1 MKTKSKSKTQPKAEI
16 CSYFYNT
23 PNGSFVLHEQL
34 YEFCDKY
41 FDFFSLP
48 EHINAANNVISYFQ
62 RSVRIPIAYV
72 IIIYQLM
79 IRPNFELN

>member
-1 MKTKSKSKTQPKAEI
+1 MKTKSKSQPRTEN
-16 CSYFYNT
+16 CSYLYNT
-23 PNGSFVLHEQL
+23 PNGSFILHEQL
-34 YEFCDKY
+34 YEFCEKY

-72 IIIYQLM
+72 IIIYQVM
-79 IRPNFELN
+79 ISNRNFNLN